1 VIIRRTGLPTALVA
15 LASLAAGGCG
25 GKPGQ
30 PSGPLNWVGNPIVLR
45 PAQAPDRVLRGK
57 IQNDGLRPLTLVAK
71 DFALL
76 DRDGDRVPAV
86 ATFAVG
92 LVHSL
97 YPPDR
102 EPQLPEAEERRLGRR
117 VILKP
122 GATATLTV
130 AWRDRRGHSPVSISY
145 VGGRLPVPGAR

>member
-1 VIIRRTGLPTALVA
+1 VIVRRTR
-15 LASLAAGGCG
+15 LATVPVVLATLAAGGCG

-30 PSGPLNWVGNPIVLR
+30 PSGPLIWVGTPIVLR
-45 PAQAPDRVLRGK
+45 PAHAPDRVLRGK
-57 IQNDGLRPLTLVAK
+57 VRNDGLRPLTLVAK

-102 EPQLPEAEERRLGRR
+102 EPKLSEAEERRLGRR
-117 VILKP
+117 VVLKP
-122 GATATLTV
+122 GGEATLTV
-130 AWRDRRGHSPVSISY
+130 AWRERGGHSPVSISY
-145 VGGRLPVPGAR
+145 IGGRLPVAGGR